1 MRPTD
6 ILSAEH
12 RVIEQVLDCLDK
24 IASEGSGGDRFDA
37 ESARQA
43 VDFLRHFA
51 DQCHHGKEEGH
62 LFPLLETRGLPH
74 YSGPTAVMRQEHE
87 QGRRHLA
94 AMAATIEPAT
104 TGKGERET
112 FRAHAKAYTRL
123 LRDHIRKE
131 EDCLFTMAANLL
143 DEGDCQALLRG
154 FQGFEHHDMEEGAH
168 QMYIE
173 LAHQLAD
180 RHGVGRSV
188 VSGSCHCTGHA
199 AS

>member
-6 ILSAEH
+6 ILTSEH

-24 IASEGSGGDRFDA
+24 IASQGGDRFDVQ
-37 ESARQA
+37 SARQA

-51 DQCHHGKEEGH
+51 DQCHHGKEEDH

-94 AMAATIEPAT
+94 AMAAVIERAG
-104 TGKGERET
+104 TGIDERET
-112 FRAHAKAYTRL
+112 FKAHANAYTRL

-131 EDCLFTMAANLL
+131 EDCLFTMTANLL
-143 DEGDCQALLRG
+143 DEEDCHALLRA
-154 FQGFEHHDMEEGAH
+154 FQDFEHHDMGESTH
-168 QMYIE
+168 QMYID

-188 VSGSCHCTGHA
+188 VPGSCCCTGHA
-199 AS
+199 AG